1 MHFEGWKEES
11 FDKFGN
17 GEEKRYW
24 TVGGAFGWVF
34 VRLWNGNG
42 DGIFPDLWDIVGLDT
57 VVYELGEGEES
68 NGA

>member
-1 MHFEGWKEES
+1 MLVEGWKEES

-17 GEEKRYW
+17 GGEERYW

-42 DGIFPDLWDIVGLDT
+42 DGIFPDLWYIVGLDA
-57 VVYELGEGEES
+57 VVYELGEGKES

>member
-17 GEEKRYW
+17 GGEKRYW

-34 VRLWNGNG
+34 VRFWNGNG
-42 DGIFPDLWDIVGLDT
+42 YGIFPNLWDIVGLDT
-57 VVYELGEGEES
+57 VVYELGEGKES
-68 NGA
+68 DGA